1 MTDPE
6 RISQRSG
13 GLAAELLRS
22 AGDEQPSRAGMERTL
37 AALGVSGALLTS
49 AGGATAAAGAT
60 AAGATKVV
68 TATLLA
74 KWIGVGVVGG
84 IALSGAAAAVSPAPA
99 PSSSSAAARLAQAAP
114 QASAALAVP
123 SAVPAAIE
131 VAVAAPVVE
140 VAPVAPSARPVDSPT
155 VEPRD
160 VAVEVGVPLAAEVAF
175 IDRARARLAAGQA
188 EQGLAQLRDYE
199 REFPEARLLPEVLFL
214 RMETCDRLGRAD
226 EARTAARRLL
236 DGFPKSP
243 HAARA
248 RRLLSRRGS

>member
-1 MTDPE
+1 ML
-6 RISQRSG
+6 Q
-13 GLAAELLRS
+13 S

-60 AAGATKVV
+60 ASATKVV

-84 IALSGAAAAVSPAPA
+84 IALSGAAAAVSPAPTA
-99 PSSSSAAARLAQAAP
+99 SSAAAAARPARAAP
-114 QASAALAVP
+114 RATAVPAVP
-123 SAVPAAIE
+123 SAAPASIDVP
-131 VAVAAPVVE
+131 AAPVVE
-140 VAPVAPSARPVDSPT
+140 VASVAASARPVDERA

-160 VAVEVGVPLAAEVAF
+160 VVVEVGAPLAAEVAF

-226 EARTAARRLL
+226 EARMAATRLL

-248 RRLLSRRGS
+248 RRLLSH